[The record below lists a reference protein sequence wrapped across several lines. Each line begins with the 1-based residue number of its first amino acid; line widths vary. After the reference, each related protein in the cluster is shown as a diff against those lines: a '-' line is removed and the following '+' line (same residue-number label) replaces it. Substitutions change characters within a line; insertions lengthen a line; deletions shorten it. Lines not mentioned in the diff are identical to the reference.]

1 MTLSGRHHASRRQIG
16 SVSDRCQPP
25 RMTSL
30 PDSSDQEEQLRKH
43 IRRIFMLVMIMTA
56 ATTLSVSVAAAQA
69 GYFPFH

>member
-1 MTLSGRHHASRRQIG
+1 
-16 SVSDRCQPP
+16 
-25 RMTSL
+25 MTSL